1 LRPDQVS
8 AVIITKGNVDLTPVL
23 DSLIFDDVVVWDN
36 SVDGDQKTF
45 ARALAVKRAKH
56 RVIYSQDDDIVHTE
70 YNQRSILHEYQR
82 GVLTGCMWEEWS
94 DGAREQGI
102 EDGYDDLVF
111 AGSGSVYDSDIPAAA
126 ALRYLAHYPFDEF
139 FLLWADTII
148 GILAPTR
155 QLDIRFESLE
165 HAEAPDRM
173 CNLPNAV
180 ELKTEA
186 IRRARAVRDQKWDA
200 HAHYLMEQS
209 QGRHPESRYL

>member
-1 LRPDQVS
+1 MDPAQVS

-23 DSLIFDDVVVWDN
+23 DSLIFDDAVVWDN
-36 SVDGDQKTF
+36 SVEEDRMTF

-56 RVIYSQDDDIVHTE
+56 RVIYSQDDDIVHTAE
-70 YNQRSILHEYQR
+70 NQRRIVGSYR
-82 GVLTGCMWEEWS
+82 PGVMTGCMWQEWS
-94 DGAREQGI
+94 DGAKAQGI

-111 AGSGSVYDSDIPAAA
+111 AGAGSVYDADVPAAA
-126 ALRYLAHYPFDEF
+126 ALLYLMHYPLDDF

-148 GILAPTR
+148 GILAPNH
-155 QLDIRFESLE
+155 QIDIRFQALE

-173 CNLPNAV
+173 CNLPNANAF
-180 ELKTEA
+180 KAEA